1 LKLDPFS
8 IDAAFDAAGSFLLA
22 EKIPEAVQLL
32 SVIRLRGTRVS
43 VQKANAMLNELAT
56 VYPEAG
62 TVAQSQIPPP
72 PPLKELFTNIK
83 FGEPDWLDGALM
95 LPPSPVRLSRWSKAI
110 ETAFP
115 APSEAALSAS
125 AGGAGTLLSQIFHVE
140 VNPTRDTRDI
150 QIKQVA
156 DGKSAGPTGTLMI
169 MGSPASTQVV
179 ANGKLVAE
187 QLPAPVILAP
197 GKYTIVT
204 VDPGKAAR
212 EQVAEVLAFKT
223 TSVVIESR

>member
-1 LKLDPFS
+1 MP
-8 IDAAFDAAGSFLLA
+8 
-22 EKIPEAVQLL
+22 
-32 SVIRLRGTRVS
+32 
-43 VQKANAMLNELAT
+43 
-56 VYPEAG
+56 
-62 TVAQSQIPPP
+62 VA
-72 PPLKELFTNIK
+72 
-83 FGEPDWLDGALM
+83 
-95 LPPSPVRLSRWSKAI
+95 
-110 ETAFP
+110 
-115 APSEAALSAS
+115 
-125 AGGAGTLLSQIFHVE
+125 AGTLLAQIFHVE